1 MATVICT
8 NCGAANDIENGRRE
22 CAFCGSLLKPQSAS
36 QTQTEAKKTNAEKK
50 DILVGKVEITADD
63 AIEKAKEVMLHN
75 LKSLIM
81 NYEVDE
87 DDDDEV
93 DEDDDDVDDY
103 NYEKYDRPNG
113 YWEVAYPIK
122 DTFKQF
128 SFRAELYYIPVYL
141 YCGDYEDGKTNI
153 VERYSFI
160 IFAGGETSAPDS
172 LIRYIDYTSFDSSKL
187 SYEHE
192 CMNSQLKKAALFKN
206 DPKELWY
213 SVKGRKM
220 REYLIDYDSP
230 DSVNR
235 VNLPVFLVTVSV
247 GKFSEEII
255 IDGNGNCLTSY
266 SDIQPIDILAKH
278 NLGKDYRD
286 ILSEK
291 YNENS
296 DEVEMEEIHFGGD
309 NEKLSDMYDVVNKRH
324 LKAAWSY
331 PSAYVKLTSLL
342 NKCSELESSIN
353 GQEKDNMLY
362 EITKQ
367 EREVLSYIAETKQM
381 MVEYE
386 SKWKQWRNKCIVII
400 SIIIGLPLIILVI
413 MIAIMDVL

>member
-36 QTQTEAKKTNAEKK
+36 QTQTGAKKTKAEKK
-50 DILVGKVEITADD
+50 DVHVGKVEITADD
-63 AIEKAKEVMLHN
+63 AIEKAKEVVLHN
-75 LKSLIM
+75 LQSLIM
-81 NYEVDE
+81 YYKET
-87 DDDDEV
+87 
-93 DEDDDDVDDY
+93 DDY
-103 NYEKYDRPNG
+103 YDDNDGNYEKYYRPNG

-141 YCGDYEDGKTNI
+141 YCGDYEDGKTNT

-235 VNLPVFLVTVSV
+235 VNLPVFLITVSV
-247 GKFSEEII
+247 GKLSEEII
-255 IDGNGNCLTSY
+255 IDGNGNCLTY
-266 SDIQPIDILAKH
+266 YRDIQPLDILAKH
-278 NLGKDYRD
+278 NLGKGYRD

-291 YNENS
+291 FKENS
-296 DEVEMEEIHFGGD
+296 DKVDAEKIDYEVYFSGG
-309 NEKLSDMYDVVNKRH
+309 LLDMYHVVKKRH
-324 LKAAWSY
+324 WKAEWSY

-342 NKCSELESSIN
+342 NKCSELESPIN
-353 GQEKDNMLY
+353 EQENGNLLY

-381 MVEYE
+381 IIEYYN
-386 SKWKQWRNKCIVII
+386 KAKQDKNKNKNN
-400 SIIIGLPLIILVI
+400 IIIIIIICIIGYILLPILILVL
-413 MIAIMDVL
+413 ACL